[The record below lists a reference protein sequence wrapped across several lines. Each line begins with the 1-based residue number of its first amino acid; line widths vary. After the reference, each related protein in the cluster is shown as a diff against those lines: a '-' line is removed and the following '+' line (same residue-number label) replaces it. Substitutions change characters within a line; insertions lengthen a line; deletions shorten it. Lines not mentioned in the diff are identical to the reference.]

1 MKRQKI
7 IIAHQKNNFFRLIIC
22 HYKTFLFFFLSFVV
36 LGCTMISF
44 SYKNAYVSTAS
55 IFYRAYAPSSYIAKM
70 SNLANED
77 IVYQNT
83 SNQLKEDNVCINN
96 SIDYST
102 EEVKALI
109 QISTDYSLNM
119 VKFSAICKEKSVTQ
133 TTCEVFLKNAL
144 LNIRKNGLYTNTVLI
159 MNEASSPQKY
169 DNKIVQQL
177 FQYILVGVVIAS
189 CNCIIESKISPCVD
203 SITELYNIKSKHT
216 PIFDEKDVSL
226 LKEIQTITS
235 LEDKICIWVDTNK
248 KDYSFLFK
256 ELLKEY
262 DNVAIVKIKN
272 KLHKK
277 INDSGFLELR
287 GNNMFYLYLNRDYY
301 TQNDTIQKQLC
312 DRYDFVIWI
321 VENKRS
327 FVDYVSEHINCFNL
341 IYAKKRCSD
350 LNQINYLCD
359 KLNNAE
365 LDYLI
370 VYKSN

>member
-1 MKRQKI
+1 
-7 IIAHQKNNFFRLIIC
+7 
-22 HYKTFLFFFLSFVV
+22 
-36 LGCTMISF
+36 MISF
-44 SYKNAYVSTAS
+44 SYKSAYVSTAS
-55 IFYRAYAPSSYIAKM
+55 IFYRTYAPSSYIAKM

-119 VKFSAICKEKSVTQ
+119 VKFSVMCKEKSVTQ
-133 TTCEVFLKNAL
+133 TICKVFLKNAL
-144 LNIRKNGLYTNTVLI
+144 LNIRKNGLYTSTVLI
-159 MNEASSPQKY
+159 MNEASNPQKY

-177 FQYILVGVVIAS
+177 SRYILVGVVVAS
-189 CNCIIESKISPCVD
+189 CNCIIKSRISPCVD
-203 SITELYNIKSKHT
+203 SITELYSIKSKHT
-216 PIFDEKDVSL
+216 PILVEKYVSL
-226 LKEIQTITS
+226 LKEVQTITS
-235 LEDKICIWVDTNK
+235 LEDEMCIWVDTNK

-256 ELLKEY
+256 ELIKEY

-277 INDSGFLELR
+277 NSDSSFLESR
-287 GNNMFYLYLNRDYY
+287 SNNMFYLYLNMDNY
-301 TQNDTIQKQLC
+301 TQNDTIQKQLR
-312 DRYDFVIWI
+312 DRYNFVIWI
-321 VENKRS
+321 VENKKS

-341 IYAKKRCSD
+341 IYTKKRSSD
-350 LNQINYLCD
+350 LNQINYLCY
-359 KLNNAE
+359 KLSNTE

-370 VYKSN
+370 IYKSNYGEKLK